1 MPSQPDP
8 ARIPNTSIVF
18 GFGPMLPLAAAA
30 IGAWT
35 LPPPWPEL
43 AVQLAIIWGAII
55 LAFVAGVR
63 RGYGFG
69 APGASTR
76 RAIIA
81 MLLYFV
87 PAGLA
92 LVCARFE
99 APRAALALLAFG
111 YLLVIVLD
119 RHAARTG
126 DAPAHFARLRGP
138 QMLIAVLGLVALL
151 VHALGG

>member
-1 MPSQPDP
+1 MPSQPDS
-8 ARIPNTSIVF
+8 ARIPTASIVF
-18 GFGPMLPLAAAA
+18 GFGPMLPIAAAA

-35 LPPPWPEL
+35 LPSPWPQM
-43 AVQLAIIWGAII
+43 AVQLAIIWAAII

-69 APGASTR
+69 APGASTP

-92 LVCARFE
+92 LVCARFD
-99 APRAALALLAFG
+99 APVAALALLTFG
-111 YLLVIVLD
+111 YLLVIVFD
-119 RHAARTG
+119 RHAARSG

-138 QMLIAVLGLVALL
+138 QMLIAVLGLVALVGHL
-151 VHALGG
+151 LRS